1 MAKTAHNN
9 SQMEMADSDSS
20 IVIEG
25 MRFFSKLYDPQ
36 IIRSAMAYTARAN
49 DVFIVTIP
57 KSGTTWMQVIVH
69 ALLTNGRAFDDDI
82 DDYIARNPF
91 LEMHGQQAIETM
103 RRPGAIK
110 THLLF
115 DSLPYHADAKYIIVI
130 RNPKDVCVS
139 FHRFITSMEGE
150 ALVDITFDSLFDH
163 FLTGEAGHVDYF
175 DHLLSCWSHRND
187 DNVLLVLY
195 EDMKKDIRSVI
206 KCLATFLNIE
216 INETLLER
224 TVTVSSFDYMKQARY
239 NEKIVPAHSVATFKF
254 LRKGIVGDWQTV
266 LSNEQSRLLDA
277 RFREK
282 TKNIQELNTLWDK
295 YDIFDTK

>member
-1 MAKTAHNN
+1 MQA
-9 SQMEMADSDSS
+9 
-20 IVIEG
+20 IV
-25 MRFFSKLYDPQ
+25 Y
-36 IIRSAMAYTARAN
+36 
-49 DVFIVTIP
+49 
-57 KSGTTWMQVIVH
+57 
-69 ALLTNGRAFDDDI
+69 ALLHNGRAFDEDI
-82 DDYIARNPF
+82 DDYIAQNPF
-91 LEMHGQQAIETM
+91 LEMHGRQAVEAM
-103 RRPGAIK
+103 QKPGAIK
-110 THLLF
+110 THVRF
-115 DSLPYHADAKYIIVI
+115 DCLPYHPKAKYICVL
-130 RNPKDVCVS
+130 RNAKDVCVS
-139 FHRFITSMEGE
+139 FHRFVTSIKRE
-150 ALVDITFDSLFDH
+150 APIDITFDDLFNS
-163 FLTGEAGHVDYF
+163 FVAGETCHVDYF